1 MTGQSKPSA
10 TSCTLTLVLTLI
22 NTGVLAYVLFVFPK
36 TFKKELRQTAQQLQ
50 LELIKNNKNDRA
62 ATAKKLAKHI
72 DNKFSTD
79 LPKAIELYSP
89 KIPKETG
96 PAIYID

>member
-1 MTGQSKPSA
+1 MSQQNKTSA
-10 TSCTLTLVLTLI
+10 ISCTLTLVLTLI
-22 NTGVLAYVLFVFPK
+22 NTGVLAYVFFVFPK
-36 TFKKELRQTAQQLQ
+36 TFKKELRQTTQQLQ
-50 LELIKNNKNDRA
+50 LELIKNNKNDLSV
-62 ATAKKLAKHI
+62 TAKKLAKHI

-79 LPKAIELYSP
+79 LPKAIELHSP